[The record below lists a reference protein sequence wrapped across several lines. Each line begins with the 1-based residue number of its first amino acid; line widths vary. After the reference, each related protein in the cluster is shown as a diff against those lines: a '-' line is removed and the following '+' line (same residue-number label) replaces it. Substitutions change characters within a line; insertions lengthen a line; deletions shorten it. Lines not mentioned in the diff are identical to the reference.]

1 MKRKKNQVIETD
13 PRVILVTEFV
23 DKDIKVVIINM
34 FHISKVEECINILR
48 RGTEVTKRPK

>member
-13 PRVILVTEFV
+13 PRVILVIEFV

>member
-13 PRVILVTEFV
+13 PRGILVIEFV

-48 RGTEVTKRPK
+48 RGTEVRKRPK